1 MRSMASFSKSFISS
15 FQVAYSASF
24 SYECESFYVYQEDME
39 VLNDR
44 SLPVR
49 SGAPSSSP
57 PLPTL
62 VEEIGSRECCWR
74 GRHIN

>member
-1 MRSMASFSKSFISS
+1 MK
-15 FQVAYSASF
+15 
-24 SYECESFYVYQEDME
+24 

-74 GRHIN
+74 GRHKLTRRYLISLNQIYIENLSYFVV